1 MLVEIENYFNFLLK
15 SNSLINGT
23 GLPVPALTGELYEAV
38 AAISICAHL

>member
-1 MLVEIENYFNFLLK
+1 MLFGIESYFNFLLK

-38 AAISICAHL
+38 AAISI